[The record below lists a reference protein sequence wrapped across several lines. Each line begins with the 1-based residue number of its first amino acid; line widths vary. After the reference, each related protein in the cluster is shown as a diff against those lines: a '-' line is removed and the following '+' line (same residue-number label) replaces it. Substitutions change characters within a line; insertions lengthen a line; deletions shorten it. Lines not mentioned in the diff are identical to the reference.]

1 MDQQQALMGTYV
13 DRILDNL
20 SAHPDREALVDGAQ
34 RVSYRQARSR
44 VLRMAEALRER
55 GVGRRDT
62 VALFTTNRVEA
73 VLLQLAIHLAGAR
86 LSFIPPE
93 PALSEQR
100 GFLERA
106 EVSAFIFDPAI
117 SRAAELSRLAEPRVV
132 LTLGAADQGEDLFAL
147 MDKQPG
153 TMTGWAGRED
163 VATLFYTGGTTGRPK
178 MVLHPHSYYGAL
190 VMASARRK
198 AECPTPQRF
207 LVCTLVNHSSGH
219 ISAILALLAE
229 GTAVLLDGFDA
240 AQVIATMHREKI
252 TSVMLVPPMLS
263 EVLDHPSFP
272 EGGFPDLI
280 RVHYGGAPTTS
291 ARIRQALER
300 FGPVLRQT
308 YGLTEVPVVTLFEP
322 LDHDDS
328 VPGRLNAVGKP
339 LAGVGELGEI
349 SLRDERGEVEPGG
362 IGEVCVRS
370 PLVMKE
376 YWHDPEMTAKV
387 IKDGWFHTGD
397 LGRWDEDG
405 FLLLGDRIKDVIIT
419 GQTSA
424 NVYASLLEDVLTR
437 HPGVRAA
444 AVVGLPDDDPR

>member
-1 MDQQQALMGTYV
+1 LTA
-13 DRILDNL
+13 RILDNL

-117 SRAAELSRLAEPRVV
+117 SRAAELSRLVEPRVV

-153 TMTGWAGRED
+153 TMTGRAGRED

-240 AQVIATMHREKI
+240 AQVIATIHREKI

-397 LGRWDEDG
+397 LGRWDDDG
-405 FLLLGDRIKDVIIT
+405 FLHLVDRVKDVIIT

-424 NVYASLLEDVLTR
+424 NVYSSCLRTC
-437 HPGVRAA
+437 
-444 AVVGLPDDDPR
+444 

>member
-1 MDQQQALMGTYV
+1 MTA
-13 DRILDNL
+13 RILDNL

-117 SRAAELSRLAEPRVV
+117 SRAAELSRLVEPRVV

-153 TMTGWAGRED
+153 TMTGRAGRED

-240 AQVIATMHREKI
+240 AQVIATIHREKI

-362 IGEVCVRS
+362 IGAAWPRRSLGRSTSHRRS
-370 PLVMKE
+370 PL
-376 YWHDPEMTAKV
+376 
-387 IKDGWFHTGD
+387 
-397 LGRWDEDG
+397 
-405 FLLLGDRIKDVIIT
+405 
-419 GQTSA
+419 S
-424 NVYASLLEDVLTR
+424 TR
-437 HPGVRAA
+437 CRGPRSVRSTRKRC
-444 AVVGLPDDDPR
+444 G

>member
-1 MDQQQALMGTYV
+1 
-13 DRILDNL
+13 
-20 SAHPDREALVDGAQ
+20 
-34 RVSYRQARSR
+34 
-44 VLRMAEALRER
+44 MAEALRER

-153 TMTGWAGRED
+153 TMTGRAGRED

-397 LGRWDEDG
+397 LGRWDDDG
-405 FLLLGDRIKDVIIT
+405 FLHLVDRVKDVIIT

-424 NVYASLLEDVLTR
+424 NVYSSCLRTC
-437 HPGVRAA
+437 
-444 AVVGLPDDDPR
+444 

>member
-1 MDQQQALMGTYV
+1 MTA
-13 DRILDNL
+13 RILDNL

-117 SRAAELSRLAEPRVV
+117 SRAAELSRLVEPRVV

-153 TMTGWAGRED
+153 TMTGRAGRED

-240 AQVIATMHREKI
+240 AQVIATIHREKI

-397 LGRWDEDG
+397 LGRWDDDG
-405 FLLLGDRIKDVIIT
+405 FLHLVDRVKDVIIT

-424 NVYASLLEDVLTR
+424 NVYSSCLRTC
-437 HPGVRAA
+437 
-444 AVVGLPDDDPR
+444 

>member
-1 MDQQQALMGTYV
+1 M
-13 DRILDNL
+13 
-20 SAHPDREALVDGAQ
+20 
-34 RVSYRQARSR
+34 
-44 VLRMAEALRER
+44 
-55 GVGRRDT
+55 
-62 VALFTTNRVEA
+62 
-73 VLLQLAIHLAGAR
+73 
-86 LSFIPPE
+86 
-93 PALSEQR
+93 
-100 GFLERA
+100 
-106 EVSAFIFDPAI
+106 
-117 SRAAELSRLAEPRVV
+117 
-132 LTLGAADQGEDLFAL
+132 
-147 MDKQPG
+147 
-153 TMTGWAGRED
+153 
-163 VATLFYTGGTTGRPK
+163 
-178 MVLHPHSYYGAL
+178 LHPHSYYGAL

-376 YWHDPEMTAKV
+376 HWHDPEMTAKV

-397 LGRWDEDG
+397 LGRWDDDG
-405 FLLLGDRIKDVIIT
+405 FLHLVDRVKDVIIT

-424 NVYASLLEDVLTR
+424 NVYSSLLEDVLTR

-444 AVVGLPDDDPR
+444 AVVGLPDDAHGESVHAICAADPSIPIDQAELRRMAAAELGPLYQPQTITFVDSLPWTSIGKIDKKALRVMLMERAQGLLAEGT